1 MHNNG
6 LDHMYTERGGLVYD
20 GVDLSVSE
28 GAKTVMTINEVK
40 KVDNNLVIKWGA
52 TFNGV
57 ATDPCFVGPATSGKP
72 AFAGMR
78 TVVDHGTNQTLM
90 HNFSFLK
97 SFFVGDDVVNGQTAM
112 PAPVSRTV

>member
-72 AFAGMR
+72 AFAACVPWL
-78 TVVDHGTNQTLM
+78 T
-90 HNFSFLK
+90 
-97 SFFVGDDVVNGQTAM
+97 TARIK
-112 PAPVSRTV
+112 PSCTTSAS